1 MSESLQ
7 EDRLLI
13 ERARKGDPGALH
25 QLVRKHQDRAY
36 GYAFRL
42 TRNQEEA
49 GDIVAEAFVRVHNA
63 VRNFKG
69 NSAFTTWLYR
79 IITNC
84 YLDHRKKERTR
95 QSLSLDTPLSGAL
108 GGEEEG
114 TREIEDTTY
123 MPDRDVESQQR
134 GILIDKALRR
144 LPDFQRA
151 MIVMYHMEELSYEE
165 IAESLDLP
173 LGTVKSRLNR
183 ARVSLRE
190 LLAKHEELF
199 RIG

>member
-1 MSESLQ
+1 
-7 EDRLLI
+7 
-13 ERARKGDPGALH
+13 
-25 QLVRKHQDRAY
+25 
-36 GYAFRL
+36 
-42 TRNQEEA
+42 
-49 GDIVAEAFVRVHNA
+49 RVHNA

-95 QSLSLDTPLSGAL
+95 QALSLDAPTPGS
-108 GGEEEG
+108 EDEG
-114 TREIEDTTY
+114 TREIEDDTY
-123 MPDRDVESQQR
+123 MPDKDVESMQR
-134 GILIDKALRR
+134 GVLIDKALRR

-183 ARVSLRE
+183 ARISLRE

-199 RIG
+199 RVG